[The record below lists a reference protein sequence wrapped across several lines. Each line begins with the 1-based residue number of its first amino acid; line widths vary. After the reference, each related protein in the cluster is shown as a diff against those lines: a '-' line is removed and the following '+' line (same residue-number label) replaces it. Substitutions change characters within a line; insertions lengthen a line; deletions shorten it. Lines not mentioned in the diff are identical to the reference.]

1 MRWIASLV
9 AEAHLISTRGGVF
22 LYTGDNR
29 EGYHRGS
36 LRMVYEC
43 APVAFLIEQAGGG
56 AIDGSLRILTSKAN
70 YLNESTPFIFGSLAC
85 VDCVAAYHE
94 LPDHEVSALF
104 GGHGLFKG

>member
-43 APVAFLIEQAGGG
+43 APVAFLIEQAGGR

-70 YLNESTPFIFGSLAC
+70 YLNERTPFIFGSLTC